1 MSERTNPLTGRAAR
15 RRPRARLLAAALA
28 AIACLAVVATATAA
42 PGEFKQT
49 NLVSD
54 VPGMALNVDA
64 NLVNP
69 WGLSSSP
76 TSPIWVANNVTSTS
90 TLYRGFKGDTPLSIV
105 PLVVQVPGRPTGTV
119 WNGTDG
125 FVVFVSDDSGAS
137 GAAAFLFATLS
148 GQILGWNAAVP
159 PPAPSMQA
167 QVAVTTP
174 GAVYTGLT
182 LGTSRGAS
190 FLYAANFAAGTVD
203 VFDSSFA
210 PVATVG
216 GFVDHSLP
224 DEYGPFNVQELGG
237 KIYVAYAKREEGS
250 AEEDPGPGRGFVDV
264 FSTRGELL
272 SRLVSRDGLNAPWGL
287 AIAPNGFGQ
296 FGGALLVGNFGNG
309 RIHAYDKTTGA
320 LLGTME
326 REGGGPLVI
335 DGLWGL
341 RFGNG
346 TIGAKK
352 TLFFA
357 AGIAE
362 ETHGLF
368 GAITPDV

>member
-1 MSERTNPLTGRAAR
+1 
-15 RRPRARLLAAALA
+15 
-28 AIACLAVVATATAA
+28 
-42 PGEFKQT
+42 
-49 NLVSD
+49 
-54 VPGMALNVDA
+54 
-64 NLVNP
+64 
-69 WGLSSSP
+69 
-76 TSPIWVANNVTSTS
+76 
-90 TLYRGFKGDTPLSIV
+90 
-105 PLVVQVPGRPTGTV
+105 V

-125 FVVFVSDDSGAS
+125 FVVSDDSGAS
-137 GAAAFLFATLS
+137 GAAVFLFATLS

-309 RIHAYDKTTGA
+309 RIHAYDKATGA

-352 TLFFA
+352 KLFFA